1 MSHELGNELFAVV
14 PRTFAREWSQLGWK
28 NHMLIDLWVAQ
39 VQQVQPELAPKLTGM
54 LLDLGEKECWACA
67 QTQIA
72 AGCKQS
78 NGSVSVR
85 ENR

>member
-1 MSHELGNELFAVV
+1 MEPAGLEESHANL
-14 PRTFAREWSQLGWK
+14 
-28 NHMLIDLWVAQ
+28 DLWVAQ

-72 AGCKQS
+72 AGCKQR